1 MFYGGINM
9 AYCRK
14 CGTQLKDEDVFCYMC
29 GQSIDRGESLPKGD
43 SFDEDGTPILAVP
56 SMTKEESINLAEKL
70 KTEYGAIEKLQRDIS
85 DNETVLKRPVN
96 PSGRRHS
103 AFKFFWPFLIFAYLA
118 LNVIY
123 IGGVLISA
131 SNSDEGGMIASLFLG
146 LAAAAGLLIFG
157 GVRAGRKRDRLN
169 QEIAD
174 VEYQMRKRQNDLVNR
189 NNELKTKLTIK
200 KREVSQYTSMIP
212 SKFRT
217 KQYMDRVLMLLQ
229 TGRAESFADAI
240 NMLKGAK

>member
-1 MFYGGINM
+1 M

-14 CGTQLKDEDVFCYMC
+14 CGTLLKDEDVFCFMC
-29 GQSIDRGESLPKGD
+29 GQAIDRGETSPVVD

-70 KTEYGAIEKLQRDIS
+70 KAEYAAVEKLQRDIS

-103 AFKFFWPFLIFAYLA
+103 AFKFFWPFLIFAYIA

-123 IGGVLISA
+123 LVGVLISSA
-131 SNSDEGGMIASLFLG
+131 NNDEGGMIFSLFLG

-169 QEIAD
+169 QQLAD
-174 VEYQMRKRQNDLVNR
+174 EEYQMRKRQNDLVTR
-189 NNELKTKLTIK
+189 NNELKTKLKNK
-200 KREVSQYTSMIP
+200 KHELSQYQNMIP
-212 SKFRT
+212 GKFRT
-217 KQYMDRVLMLLQ
+217 KHYMERVLMLLQ

-240 NMLKGAK
+240 NMLKGTK

>member
-1 MFYGGINM
+1 M

-14 CGTQLKDEDVFCYMC
+14 CGTKLKDEDVFCYMC
-29 GQSIDRGESLPKGD
+29 GQSIDRGEPSSPVVD

-56 SMTKEESINLAEKL
+56 SMTKEESIELAEKL
-70 KTEYGAIEKLQRDIS
+70 KAEYGAIEKLQRDIS

-103 AFKFFWPFLIFAYLA
+103 AFKFFWPFLIYAYLA
-118 LNVIY
+118 LNIIY
-123 IGGVLISA
+123 IVGALISGA
-131 SNSDEGGMIASLFLG
+131 NNDEGGIIASLFLG
-146 LAAAAGLLIFG
+146 LGAAAGLLIFG
-157 GVRAGRKRDRLN
+157 GIRAGRKRDSLN
-169 QEIAD
+169 QALAD
-174 VEYQMRKRQNDLVNR
+174 EEYQMRKRQNDLVNR
-189 NNELKTKLTIK
+189 NNELKTKLTSK

-240 NMLKGAK
+240 NMLKGTNK